1 MWYPPPPTSRSPRTR
16 FDPYAWRQV
25 CPCRR
30 VIVSSLR
37 NCQSFHLR
45 SLAETKTEV
54 TDTSKSSQEAERK
67 SKKKKEDD
75 EVVQVE
81 VTAKLG
87 GIAVTVTSVEGDLSH
102 IIIGGNYLGLFF
114 F

>member
-1 MWYPPPPTSRSPRTR
+1 MPFISEE
-16 FDPYAWRQV
+16 
-25 CPCRR
+25 
-30 VIVSSLR
+30 SSA
-37 NCQSFHLR
+37 S
-45 SLAETKTEV
+45 AAGDETKTEV
-54 TDTSKSSQEAERK
+54 TDTSKSSQVAERK

-87 GIAVTVTSVEGDLSH
+87 GIAVTVTSVKGDLSH

-114 F
+114 LNKLTSVKPFNSKDLISNSHFCLLYIFLSIK

>member
-1 MWYPPPPTSRSPRTR
+1 MPFISEE
-16 FDPYAWRQV
+16 
-25 CPCRR
+25 
-30 VIVSSLR
+30 SSA
-37 NCQSFHLR
+37 S
-45 SLAETKTEV
+45 AAGDETKTEV

-114 F
+114 LNKLTSVKPFNSKDLISNSHFCLLYIFLSIK